1 MRKALLKH
9 QDTNASVD
17 NRHRSAKQ
25 QLCTSHTSGGAC
37 MCRGAGL
44 TEKNGDGKTP
54 IDVAKLNEQDEITA
68 MLQEQETEAY
78 L

>member
-1 MRKALLKH
+1 MC
-9 QDTNASVD
+9 V
-17 NRHRSAKQ
+17 
-25 QLCTSHTSGGAC
+25 
-37 MCRGAGL
+37 CRGAGL

-68 MLQEQETEAY
+68 MLQEHETDAY